1 MNVPKLRDSGNPIY
15 GRFANVL
22 FANFDLL
29 ELLHSQSFPAF
40 LIATNNFAAN

>member
-29 ELLHSQSFPAF
+29 ELLYLQSIFSSF
-40 LIATNNFAAN
+40 LDRYK